1 MDAFRLYSAQFL
13 SDCFKASRNSM
24 LYKRANPRRFR
35 WTILLNSLRV
45 ILYGAFV
52 VDTFGSILDG
62 VVETTGGAFSGRKLS
77 FTNELILFI
86 VYLVSLY

>member
-1 MDAFRLYSAQFL
+1 
-13 SDCFKASRNSM
+13 M

-62 VVETTGGAFSGRKLS
+62 VVETT
-77 FTNELILFI
+77 
-86 VYLVSLY
+86 